1 MAEVAS
7 IYQTEEER
15 LMNKPRRQA
24 VPNPALEQDMERY
37 KLKIERKFAESYV
50 NATFKMPRLK
60 NEVTLTAN
68 PMNMRFGPVEENT
81 ALILQQRCRS

>member
-1 MAEVAS
+1 
-7 IYQTEEER
+7 
-15 LMNKPRRQA
+15 
-24 VPNPALEQDMERY
+24 MERY

-50 NATFKMPRLK
+50 NATFKMPRIK

-81 ALILQQRCRS
+81 ALILQQRCRSQLDPVPNMPKNYQNTP